1 MQNFE
6 GFLSY
11 WRLALVKIL
20 EDGTISGGVRSKKS
34 PKWGDF
40 MDVESIRKTLQV
52 FKFTTT
58 YAILMKLTTNMYLNW
73 VFYLAQSWSATHR
86 V

>member
-11 WRLALVKIL
+11 WKLALVKIS
-20 EDGTISGGVRSKKS
+20 EDGTTSGGVRSKKS
-34 PKWGDF
+34 PKWDNF
-40 MDVESIRKTLQV
+40 MDVESIGKTLQV

-58 YAILMKLTTNMYLNW
+58 YAILMKLTTNMYLN
-73 VFYLAQSWSATHR
+73 
-86 V
+86 